1 MTEYWYSP
9 EFSLDRLT
17 ENIIESNNQIAKKWT
32 VVSYDPEK
40 HHGNLNIV
48 QGELFF
54 DTEVQLFSFYQKRPP
69 VSTVISLS
77 SCISSSLALYTI
89 GCLFECNIHLL
100 GRSGYKSIWRVVLEH
115 KSTGS
120 YIELGDYKGSF
131 QVFLPYPDS
140 EFVPL
145 VLQKDLLELLQ
156 LFVSGK
162 VNHPYDGVVAGT
174 VG

>member
-9 EFSLDRLT
+9 KFSLERLT
-17 ENIIESNNQIAKKWT
+17 EDIIESNNQIAKKWT

-54 DTEVQLFSFYQKRPP
+54 DTELQLFSFYQRRPP
-69 VSTVISLS
+69 VDTVISLS
-77 SCISSSLALYTI
+77 SCISSSLALYTV
-89 GCLFECNIHLL
+89 GCLFECDVHLS
-100 GRSGYKSIWRVVLEH
+100 GRSGYKSIWEVVLCH
-115 KSTGS
+115 KSTSS
-120 YIELGDYKGSF
+120 YIKLGDYKGSF
-131 QVFLPYPDS
+131 QVFLPYCDAEAMPQD
-140 EFVPL
+140 
-145 VLQKDLLELLQ
+145 LQKDLLELLQ

-162 VNHPYDGVVAGT
+162 VDHPYDGVVAGT